1 MKSSLDDFSLILESA
16 QRIYAFTPE
25 RYEDLIDDSNGV
37 VQDALCMRFQVIGE
51 TLNRIR
57 SKYPEDY
64 ERYERAE
71 WQYLIAIRNII
82 SHSYVSVDFAV
93 LWDVA
98 QNKLPELMSD
108 FERIIDEMQETT
120 LTNKAPEGAS
130 IRRRPPGLHCVL
142 YLVVPLYVGSA
153 SGRYPP
159 HTP

>member
-25 RYEDLIDDSNGV
+25 RYEDLIDGSNGV

-51 TLNRIR
+51 NLNRIR

-98 QNKLPELMSD
+98 RNKLPELMSD
-108 FERIIDEMQETT
+108 FERIIDAIQEIT
-120 LTNKAPEGAS
+120 
-130 IRRRPPGLHCVL
+130 
-142 YLVVPLYVGSA
+142 
-153 SGRYPP
+153 
-159 HTP
+159 